1 MNLGITL
8 DNFRCFSS
16 TGPVRLAPITIL
28 IGENSSGKTSFL
40 AAVRFLLEA
49 FRSSSSNSFNN
60 EPYFLGSFE
69 QIAHYRGGRSGRAK
83 RFSLG
88 IETSPGDQRNLFP
101 DEKRAD
107 GSAAHVLTF
116 EKGATSQPE
125 LAHYAVTSG
134 DIVASFDVS
143 APKVNIQIQ
152 KSGKSIFSIDPDRV
166 PPSSLIRKDPYF
178 LGFFIEDMLVR
189 SRSEKDSLN
198 REDQATLK
206 AVQNIFRNSR
216 RVLSHTVFA
225 SAPVRI
231 QPRRV
236 YTPSEITSTNPSDQ
250 VPLEMAN
257 LKLAYPEMWKRSR
270 ERMNEFGSRAG
281 LFEDIEVKR
290 FGRSDS
296 DPFQIQ
302 IKNNGPSV
310 NIADVGYGVSQAL
323 PLLYPLQNE
332 TRYGAYLIQ
341 QPEVHL
347 HPKAQAEFGS
357 LISSLSSSNPEKIY
371 VIETHSDFVL
381 DRIRSEVRNGTIE
394 NSNVSILYFK
404 KNGHDINIYDIQLNE
419 KGEIS
424 GYPENYREFFLR
436 EQARVLGV

>member
-1 MNLGITL
+1 M

-16 TGPVRLAPITIL
+16 TGPVRLAPITVL
-28 IGENSSGKTSFL
+28 VGENSSGKTSFM

-49 FRSSSSNSFNN
+49 FRSSSSTSFNS

-69 QIAHYRGGRSGRAK
+69 QIAHYRGGRTGRAK

-88 IETSPGDQRNLFP
+88 IETSPGDQGDLFP
-101 DEKRAD
+101 DGRKTEGTA
-107 GSAAHVLTF
+107 SHSLTF
-116 EKGATSQPE
+116 EKGQTSQPE
-125 LAHYAVTSG
+125 LVQYSVKSG
-134 DIVASFDVS
+134 DILASFDVS
-143 APKVNIQIQ
+143 APKTNIQIL
-152 KSGKSIFSIDPDRV
+152 KSGKNVFSIDPDRL

-178 LGFFIEDMLVR
+178 LGFFVEDLLIR
-189 SRSEKDSLN
+189 SRSERDKFSK
-198 REDQATLK
+198 EEQATLRV
-206 AVQNIFRNSR
+206 VQNIFRGSR
-216 RVLSHTVFA
+216 RFLSYSVFA

-236 YTPSEITSTNPSDQ
+236 YTPSELTSSNAGEQ

-257 LKLAYPEMWKRSR
+257 QKLAYPEAWKKSR

-302 IKNNGPSV
+302 IKNSGPSV

-332 TRYGAYLIQ
+332 TKYGAFLIQ

-357 LISSLSSSNPEKIY
+357 LIAGLSSNSPDKIY
-371 VIETHSDFVL
+371 VIETHSDFIV
-381 DRIRSEVRNGTIE
+381 DRLRSEVRAGNI
-394 NSNVSILYFK
+394 SNNDVSILFFRK
-404 KNGHDINIYDIQLNE
+404 SGLDIRIHDILLNE
-419 KGEIS
+419 KGDIV
-424 GYPENYREFFLR
+424 GYPEDYRDFFLR
-436 EQARVLGV
+436 EQARVLGI